1 MSLRVALN
9 AFIKCA
15 YWFIFPF
22 VILTSLILIFLVNLW
37 FKQKCHVNFSPKI
50 NLSCCLKNSNGI
62 WHEKAVECY
71 VFWCQFPLLFLQP
84 FVENLPL
91 SVWQMVLPA
100 DTCVVLHFQWG
111 CCGTSAVGIWVQPE
125 EQQAVPARNRVH
137 SHVHFHSALWRRFG
151 LRHRVSTTR
160 VCCWTALRQ
169 TDDMKWPNGF
179 LFTFYLPSVLWHCWL
194 GGRKGVRPAKNSG
207 GVLVWLSVWSEVQT
221 CIWPSWCLCHSLS
234 LASVKSR
241 LVLPFWYRLTWV
253 VPEKGPLN
261 GCVCVCVCVTCITL
275 CERGTS
281 SGPVSVCLSV
291 CLSQVRFLSKRLVG
305 LTWSLAWWLSLTNS
319 TLSYKE
325 IRYLQKW
332 VFFPLELCP
341 KLST

>member
-1 MSLRVALN
+1 MLR
-9 AFIKCA
+9 
-15 YWFIFPF
+15 
-22 VILTSLILIFLVNLW
+22 FLVSISVAVSATFRWESAAVCLADGSTGRY
-37 FKQKCHVNFSPKI
+37 V
-50 NLSCCLKNSNGI
+50 CCT
-62 WHEKAVECY
+62 
-71 VFWCQFPLLFLQP
+71 PLPMRL
-84 FVENLPL
+84 
-91 SVWQMVLPA
+91 
-100 DTCVVLHFQWG
+100 
-111 CCGTSAVGIWVQPE
+111 
-125 EQQAVPARNRVH
+125 
-137 SHVHFHSALWRRFG
+137 
-151 LRHRVSTTR
+151 LRHQCCRYLSTTR
-160 VCCWTALRQ
+160 RAASCACEKPCPFTCTFPQRLVATLRPSPSSEYNPGLLLNCVASDRWHEM
-169 TDDMKWPNGF
+169 TEWF
-179 LFTFYLPSVLWHCWL
+179 SFYLSSVLWHCWL